1 MNKKRILKFIIF
13 FVVFLIFLLRIQ
25 PNIYAVTET
34 GSINFVAVDSKTKK
48 NISNLSVDIYQIGI
62 QNKDGDF
69 EYSIGFEESNLNID
83 TFTKENI
90 NTIEDYAMENAK
102 PFETKNTNMDGSF
115 ILSNL
120 QKGVYLFVQRSN
132 LDTYNMQTMLLQIP
146 EVDEEGNENYI
157 ISVKPKI
164 TETEDFSDSLA
175 GEGLLPGT
183 GVLNWPV
190 PILVIIAL
198 ILFSIGWLKIY
209 TSSKKKN
216 KLSIILVGLAT
227 ILIIIAGGILIYNN
241 IEENRVRESN
251 KAIVFEFESNMDSYA
266 EINDE
271 GKINKD
277 LSWLDSD
284 KAEGTEYSKNIEGIT
299 YIGILY
305 FPSVENLSIPVID
318 NLSDSLLKISS
329 CRYSGRMSDSNM
341 IIAGHNYNSIF
352 GKLSSNL
359 VIGDKIY
366 FKDLAGTTYKYEL
379 INIETLLPT
388 DVEKM
393 QQGNWDLTIFTCTY
407 DNQNRITFRF
417 DLVNQ
422 I

>member
-1 MNKKRILKFIIF
+1 
-13 FVVFLIFLLRIQ
+13 
-25 PNIYAVTET
+25 
-34 GSINFVAVDSKTKK
+34 
-48 NISNLSVDIYQIGI
+48 
-62 QNKDGDF
+62 
-69 EYSIGFEESNLNID
+69 
-83 TFTKENI
+83 
-90 NTIEDYAMENAK
+90 
-102 PFETKNTNMDGSF
+102 
-115 ILSNL
+115 
-120 QKGVYLFVQRSN
+120 
-132 LDTYNMQTMLLQIP
+132 
-146 EVDEEGNENYI
+146 
-157 ISVKPKI
+157 
-164 TETEDFSDSLA
+164 
-175 GEGLLPGT
+175 
-183 GVLNWPV
+183 
-190 PILVIIAL
+190 
-198 ILFSIGWLKIY
+198 
-209 TSSKKKN
+209 
-216 KLSIILVGLAT
+216 
-227 ILIIIAGGILIYNN
+227 
-241 IEENRVRESN
+241 
-251 KAIVFEFESNMDSYA
+251 MDSYA

-277 LSWLDSD
+277 LSWLDYD
-284 KAEGTEYSKNIEGIT
+284 KAVGTEYSKNIEGIT